1 MVSATMTSKGQI
13 TLPAATRAK
22 LRLVKGSKLEVSENA
37 KGQIV
42 LTPRPAKT
50 GDIRKLRGILKY
62 DGPPVSIEEM
72 NASIGRAI
80 GESFKRSVE

>member
-1 MVSATMTSKGQI
+1 MASATMTSKGQI
-13 TLPAATRAK
+13 TLPAATRAR
-22 LRLVKGSKLEVSENA
+22 LRLVKGSKLDVSEND

-72 NASIGRAI
+72 NEAILKAASRR
-80 GESFKRSVE
+80 FRDSVE

>member
-1 MVSATMTSKGQI
+1 MPTTTLTSKGQI
-13 TLPAATRAK
+13 TLPAATRTR
-22 LRLVKGSKLEVSENA
+22 LRLIKGTKLDVTENE

-50 GDIRKLRGILKY
+50 GDIRLLRGILKY

-72 NASIGRAI
+72 NEAVRQHAVARYLR
-80 GESFKRSVE
+80 SFE